1 MPSTALHVQLQKWAK
16 EYGPIFSVML
26 GCKTMIVLTSPH
38 AVRELLDKRSGIYSS
53 RPELYIA
60 QICTGHNNIGLM
72 PYGARWRMFRK
83 LTHTNLNI
91 NAAKSYVP
99 YQNLENKQM
108 LSDMLDRPE
117 LFVQHLRR
125 YTSSLTTQMLFGVR
139 TCAMDDPFIT
149 QLFEDTR
156 KLSVIIR
163 SSAAAFLDIF
173 PALRVLPDFFLP
185 QRRYAKSL
193 YYENRSHL
201 GDIWSKVKTATEN
214 GTAKPCI
221 SMEFLRD
228 QQISGYSDEA
238 AAFMVGTLLEGGTD
252 TTSNTLV
259 GFVQAMV
266 LFPEVQKKAQEDID
280 RICGDRL
287 PTMEDE
293 PNLQY
298 VRACIKEVLRWMP
311 TAILGVPHAAIED
324 DEYMGYKIPKG
335 ADIVSNIWGIHMD
348 ENIYPNPRTFDP
360 TRYEHDF
367 QTAFEATC
375 NPDVSKRDHFGFGAG
390 RRICPG
396 MHVAERSL
404 YIGISR
410 LLWGFNIEKAL
421 DENGNEIVPDSNKI
435 KDGLLAMPEPFPA
448 KITPRSERHAQIIRE
463 EWHKCQ
469 GLLDQD
475 MQWNEVPADMVC
487 NKNM

>member
-1 MPSTALHVQLQKWAK
+1 MPSTALHIQLQKWAK

-149 QLFEDTR
+149 QLFEVFEDHH
-156 KLSVIIR
+156 LPMSAISISVF
-163 SSAAAFLDIF
+163 AENGVGYQKAFGDNKT
-173 PALRVLPDFFLP
+173 FFSP
-185 QRRYAKSL
+185 NA
-193 YYENRSHL
+193 
-201 GDIWSKVKTATEN
+201 VKTATEN

-335 ADIVSNIWGIHMD
+335 ADIVCNIWGIHMD
-348 ENIYPNPRTFDP
+348 ENVYPNPRTFDP